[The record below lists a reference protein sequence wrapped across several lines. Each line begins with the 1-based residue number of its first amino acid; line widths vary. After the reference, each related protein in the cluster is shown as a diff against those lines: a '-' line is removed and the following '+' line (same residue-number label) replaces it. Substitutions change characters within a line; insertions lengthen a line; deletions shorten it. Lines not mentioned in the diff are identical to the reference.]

1 MLEKVSRFLVESKP
15 IRSASTLK
23 SYSVY
28 LSQYV
33 HFCAGESM
41 AWEDPRALAR
51 WLSALTL
58 AGKRNG
64 YTCITCFFA
73 WAVQEGL
80 CSRNP
85 ATALPRPRPHRPLV
99 YRPLEQEEISRLLDV
114 LDEDVLAAR
123 VRPRW
128 KLAAARLRLVMLLM
142 LGLGLRP
149 GEVLGITMSN
159 LDLKARRLL
168 VRRKGGDMAQLEIG
182 EALLPALSQWVG
194 LRASVAL
201 PDEPALLVSWSGSG
215 ITAQEIRDEFASL
228 CKRSGVKLE
237 KGGLH
242 QLRHASA
249 SWLLRQGK
257 NLSEIASYLGHHSL
271 TSTDSYLRY
280 HFGSPAASGQEI
292 LASLKLARFS
302 KADAGRPG
310 AAADRHAALE
320 SPNLGGRGL
329 PAAPAPALS
338 RKAVD

>member
-15 IRSASTLK
+15 IRSVSTLK

-41 AWEDPRALAR
+41 SWEDPRALAR
-51 WLSALTL
+51 WLSALTR

-64 YTCITCFFA
+64 YTCISCFFA

-99 YRPLEQEEISRLLDV
+99 YRPLEQEEITRLLDL

-128 KLAAARLRLVMLLM
+128 KLASARLRLVMLLM

-149 GEVLGITMSN
+149 GEVLGITTAN
-159 LDLKARRLL
+159 LDLKGRRLL
-168 VRRKGGDMAQLEIG
+168 VRRKGGDMVQLEIG

-201 PDEPALLVSWSGSG
+201 PDEPALIVSWSGSG
-215 ITAQEIRDEFASL
+215 ITAQELRDEFASL

-237 KGGLH
+237 KGGLQ

-257 NLSEIASYLGHHSL
+257 NISEIASYLGHHSL

-280 HFGSPAASGQEI
+280 HFGSPAKSGQEI
-292 LASLKLARFS
+292 LVSLKLARFS
-302 KADAGRPG
+302 ESDAGSTG
-310 AAADRHAALE
+310 AGVLTD
-320 SPNLGGRGL
+320 SPAPSAPAGGRGL
-329 PAAPAPALS
+329 PAAPAPS
-338 RKAVD
+338 SFRKGVR